1 VKQVITPMVGNVWG
15 KCPHIVKGLIGFGVI
30 GGFIALTAY
39 YSPEQVS
46 TRKAIL
52 RSIQADNEL
61 YGRSKYAQV
70 AAPFNRTSRD
80 GVYAS
85 KDPRVYKGRYGYFV
99 WCRDVACGTITA
111 KADIFDL
118 DGKLIGKS
126 MGSETGREGQMVLV
140 LPFASMPTP
149 VKVNL
154 AYMQLTELKI
164 DGKNAF

>member
-1 VKQVITPMVGNVWG
+1 MKQIIAPIANKVWVKYS
-15 KCPHIVKGLIGFGVI
+15 HIIKGLIGFGVMS
-30 GGFIALTAY
+30 GFIPLAAY

-52 RSIQADNEL
+52 RPIQADNEL
-61 YGRSKYAQV
+61 HGKSQYAQV

-85 KDPRVYKGRYGYFV
+85 KDPRVYNGRYGYFV
-99 WCRDVACGTITA
+99 WCREVACGTITA

-126 MGSETGREGQMVLV
+126 MDSKTGRVGQMVLM
-140 LPFASMPTP
+140 LPFSSMPSSA
-149 VKVNL
+149 KANL
-154 AYMQLTELKI
+154 AYIQLTELKV